1 MLTENFDE
9 VYHKHFAE
17 IYRHCYRIVRNKQDA
32 EQLSN
37 ETFVKAY
44 FHRNQFDTQK
54 GNFRSWIFTIATHLA
69 FDFIDSAAQKRRRQ
83 TNSLDDLIY
92 SASDRPQP
100 DEHSEQEQLSKFID
114 DCLNQLNNEDR
125 LAISLRYLQDFTL
138 QEIAKILGMKS
149 PNSAKNRIKSGER
162 KLKQCLEKKGIDD
175 EYWHGA

>member
-9 VYHKHFAE
+9 VYHKHFTE

-100 DEHSEQEQLSKFID
+100 DEHSEQEQNNLADEQDLDVELTENENDRDTID
-114 DCLNQLNNEDR
+114 YC
-125 LAISLRYLQDFTL
+125 A
-138 QEIAKILGMKS
+138 
-149 PNSAKNRIKSGER
+149 
-162 KLKQCLEKKGIDD
+162 
-175 EYWHGA
+175 